1 MIRISDLQEAIAEC
15 QGEKNPNA
23 QTCIKLA
30 AYYTILNQLT
40 ELQPEPALLTYSAD
54 QAETP
59 TISINSGSEFAE
71 IVNGQN
77 AEKLMPLFDELV
89 QTVAAIAPSL
99 YNEFIRQIKQAV
111 K

>member
-23 QTCIKLA
+23 NTCIKLA

-40 ELQPEPALLTYSAD
+40 ESPPDEPINVSFSAPPEN
-54 QAETP
+54 
-59 TISINSGSEFAE
+59 TIDLKSGSEFAE
-71 IVNGQN
+71 IVNGYP
-77 AEKLMPLFDELV
+77 AEKIMPVIDELV
-89 QTVAAIAPSL
+89 QTVAAVVPAL
-99 YNEFIRQIKQAV
+99 YEAFVRKLNDVV

>member
-40 ELQPEPALLTYSAD
+40 EPPALPTYSAD
-54 QAETP
+54 PPQNTV
-59 TISINSGSEFAE
+59 SLDSKSEFAE
-71 IVNGQN
+71 TVNGRN
-77 AEKLMPLFDELV
+77 AEQLMPLIDELV
-89 QTVAAIAPSL
+89 QTVAAVEPPL
-99 YNEFIRQIKQAV
+99 YDAFMRRVRETV

>member
-40 ELQPEPALLTYSAD
+40 ENPEPVSYSASP
-54 QAETP
+54 EN
-59 TISINSGSEFAE
+59 TINIQSGSEFAE
-71 IVNGQN
+71 IVNGRD
-77 AEKLMPLFDELV
+77 ASDILPLVDELV
-89 QTVAAIAPSL
+89 QTVAAIVPAL
-99 YNEFIRQIKQAV
+99 YESFIRKLRSQ
-111 K
+111 

>member
-40 ELQPEPALLTYSAD
+40 DDPPAQAYSGD

-59 TISINSGSEFAE
+59 KISYKSGSEFSDAVSGLTLE
-71 IVNGQN
+71 QI
-77 AEKLMPLFDELV
+77 MPILDELV
-89 QTVAAIAPSL
+89 QTVAAVCPPL
-99 YNEFIRQIKQAV
+99 YDAFLKKLNDL
-111 K
+111 